1 MNTILASLD
10 TITACLEM
18 TQVYKNSTCDV
29 YMGISMFLYNFT
41 LFKCI
46 SFELYVILRIKCK
59 KSHDLRSAHNSE
71 LLEKHDFHGLA
82 HGELFQLLLQNDP
95 SLLPEVNIY

>member
-18 TQVYKNSTCDV
+18 AQVYKNSTCDV

-41 LFKCI
+41 LFNFI
-46 SFELYVILRIKCK
+46 
-59 KSHDLRSAHNSE
+59 
-71 LLEKHDFHGLA
+71 
-82 HGELFQLLLQNDP
+82 
-95 SLLPEVNIY
+95 